1 MKIREIIEI
10 YENSIS
16 NIFTRFEKIHELT
29 KECQH
34 FDGKNLVKKDYSS
47 FSSLAWFR
55 GAEWFHI
62 DIIDENTINIFW
74 YDSCDEYQN
83 VYVSDEFFDDF
94 DSYLEY
100 VKNLVLENN
109 KNELEKYNEYL
120 RKLENEK
127 EIGKQKQYEEF
138 LKLKEI
144 FEPQSPKSL

>member
-1 MKIREIIEI
+1 MKILLVIFLLSLKKI
-10 YENSIS
+10 Y
-16 NIFTRFEKIHELT
+16 ELT

-34 FDGKNLVKKDYSS
+34 FDGKNLVKKDYDR

-74 YDSCDEYQN
+74 YDSCGEYQN

-109 KNELEKYNEYL
+109 KIQTAKFQEFQSRLEK
-120 RKLENEK
+120 EK
-127 EIGKQKQYEEF
+127 EIEKQKQYEEF

-144 FEPQSPKSL
+144 FEPKV

>member
-16 NIFTRFEKIHELT
+16 NIFTKFEKIHELT

-34 FDGKNLVKKDYSS
+34 FDGKNLVKKDYGQ

-109 KNELEKYNEYL
+109 KIQTAKFQEFQSRLEK
-120 RKLENEK
+120 EK
-127 EIGKQKQYEEF
+127 ETEEQEQYQEF
-138 LKLKEI
+138 LRLKKI
-144 FEPQSPKSL
+144 YEPKV

>member
-1 MKIREIIEI
+1 MIIPLVVFLL
-10 YENSIS
+10 SLK
-16 NIFTRFEKIHELT
+16 KIHELT

-34 FDGKNLVKKDYSS
+34 FDGKNLVKKDYDQ

-109 KNELEKYNEYL
+109 KKQVEKFQEYLKHTKELEKQ
-120 RKLENEK
+120 KV
-127 EIGKQKQYEEF
+127 QKQYEEY

-144 FEPQSPKSL
+144 YEK

>member
-16 NIFTRFEKIHELT
+16 NIFTKFEKIYELT

-34 FDGKNLVKKDYSS
+34 FDGKNLVKKDYDQ

-55 GAEWFHI
+55 EAEWFHI

-74 YDSCDEYQN
+74 YDSCDDYQN

-109 KNELEKYNEYL
+109 KIQTAKFQEFQSRLEK
-120 RKLENEK
+120 EK
-127 EIGKQKQYEEF
+127 EIEKQKQYEEF

-144 FEPQSPKSL
+144 FEPKV